1 MNADMTERLVRFQQ
15 PEKTLTYLGGLDETR
30 VAALFGLDPDAYRGL
45 RQGFDDRLRQI
56 AAELLMDAAFAD
68 HVARL
73 PFAPGQHVVAIG
85 ESTTADRLSWFEI
98 LRHILPDDITLT
110 NLAISGCTSTQA
122 LTQLP
127 ALPFHRPDW
136 VLCMLGGNDAQRLGP
151 TGAPTLVSS
160 TETERNLLTLRE
172 LITQRTSARW
182 VWLTPAGVDEER
194 ISTYPHFQRARI
206 TWTNK
211 DIDSIAEFLRAQR
224 EPTLDTRAVTSG
236 LHLDDGLHLTLAGQR
251 AIAVALVHALAEL
264 S

>member
-1 MNADMTERLVRFQQ
+1 
-15 PEKTLTYLGGLDETR
+15 
-30 VAALFGLDPDAYRGL
+30 
-45 RQGFDDRLRQI
+45 
-56 AAELLMDAAFAD
+56 MDAGFAD

-122 LTQLP
+122 LAQLP

-182 VWLTPAGVDEER
+182 VWLTPASVDEER